1 MLIISGLENKTSF
14 TFAHQFLSV
23 IQEEG
28 LMMRVL
34 LIAAGTLVTLGIL
47 LVDEVFDSETSP
59 PWQRTSR
66 QMSIAAD
73 PSLKFVSED
82 SPYMRSER

>member
-1 MLIISGLENKTSF
+1 MLIISGLEDKTNF
-14 TFAHQFLSV
+14 RFAHQFLSV

-28 LMMRVL
+28 FIMRVL
-34 LIAAGTLVTLGIL
+34 LIAAGTLVTLGIF
-47 LVDEVFDSETSP
+47 LVDEVFDSETNR

-66 QMSIAAD
+66 QMSLAAD

-82 SPYMRSER
+82 SSYMRSER